1 MSELPSD
8 LNQLFNF
15 IDDNKSKYIDALRTA
30 VAIQSVSVWPEKRER
45 WTEDKLKELGAETR
59 LADIGKET
67 LANGEEIPLPK
78 VLLATIGKDSKK
90 NTVLVYGHLDVQPAL
105 KEDGWATEPFELTE
119 IDGKLWGRGSTDDK
133 GPVLCWI
140 HAIEAYQKL
149 NIDLPVNVKFVL
161 EGMEESDSEGLDE
174 LLMSLKNDFL
184 QDVDYVCISDNYWLG
199 KTKPCLTY
207 GLRGLVYYYIEIEC
221 AQKDLHSGV
230 FGGTVH
236 EAMSDLCWLLSTLVD
251 KDTKILIPGIVRDI
265 VPLLDNEL
273 EMYDKIDFDVE
284 EYKKDVGSIS
294 LPHNE
299 NKSQLLMHR
308 WRYPSLSIHG
318 IEGAFSEAGAK
329 TVIPAKVIGKFSIR
343 LVDNQD
349 PDHITEC
356 VLKYLN
362 EKWIERGSPNKMN
375 VKLIN
380 SAKSWSGDPNH
391 PHYEAAK
398 RAMNHVFNV
407 EPDMIREGGSIPITL
422 TLQEATGKSVI
433 LVPVGASDDGAHSQK
448 EKIDIY
454 NYIEGD
460 SKKNTVLV
468 YGHLDVQPALKEDGW
483 ATEPFEL
490 TEIDGKLWGRG
501 STDDKGPVLCWI
513 HAIEAYQKLN
523 IDLPVNI
530 KFVLEGMEESDSE
543 GLDELLMSV
552 RNEFLHDVD
561 YVCISDNYWLG
572 KTKPCLT
579 YGLRGLVY
587 FTIEIECAQ
596 KDLHSG
602 VFGGTVHEA
611 MPDLCWLLST
621 LVDKDTNILI
631 PGIERDVAPLLHNEL
646 EIYDKIDHDVEEYKK
661 DIGATKLPHNEN
673 KSQLLM
679 HRWRYPSLSIHG
691 IEGAFSEAGAKTVI
705 PAKVIGK
712 FSIRLVDN
720 QDPEHVTE
728 CVHKYLNEKWAE
740 RGSPNKMI
748 VKMISS
754 SKPWSGDPN
763 HAHYEAA
770 KRAIKHV
777 FHVEPDMTREG
788 CSIPI
793 TLTLQEATG
802 KNVIL
807 VPVGASDDGAHSQK
821 EKIDIYNYI
830 EGTKLLGT
838 YLYEVGQLK

>member
-30 VAIQSVSVWPEKRER
+30 VAIQSVSVWPEKREEVDRMVR

-236 EAMSDLCWLLSTLVD
+236 EAMPDLCWLLSTLVD
-251 KDTKILIPGIVRDI
+251 KNTKILIPGIERDI

-284 EYKKDVGSIS
+284 EYKNDVGSVS

-454 NYIEGD
+454 NYIEG
-460 SKKNTVLV
+460 
-468 YGHLDVQPALKEDGW
+468 
-483 ATEPFEL
+483 
-490 TEIDGKLWGRG
+490 
-501 STDDKGPVLCWI
+501 
-513 HAIEAYQKLN
+513 
-523 IDLPVNI
+523 
-530 KFVLEGMEESDSE
+530 
-543 GLDELLMSV
+543 
-552 RNEFLHDVD
+552 
-561 YVCISDNYWLG
+561 
-572 KTKPCLT
+572 
-579 YGLRGLVY
+579 
-587 FTIEIECAQ
+587 
-596 KDLHSG
+596 
-602 VFGGTVHEA
+602 
-611 MPDLCWLLST
+611 
-621 LVDKDTNILI
+621 
-631 PGIERDVAPLLHNEL
+631 
-646 EIYDKIDHDVEEYKK
+646 
-661 DIGATKLPHNEN
+661 
-673 KSQLLM
+673 
-679 HRWRYPSLSIHG
+679 
-691 IEGAFSEAGAKTVI
+691 
-705 PAKVIGK
+705 
-712 FSIRLVDN
+712 
-720 QDPEHVTE
+720 
-728 CVHKYLNEKWAE
+728 
-740 RGSPNKMI
+740 
-748 VKMISS
+748 
-754 SKPWSGDPN
+754 
-763 HAHYEAA
+763 
-770 KRAIKHV
+770 
-777 FHVEPDMTREG
+777 
-788 CSIPI
+788 
-793 TLTLQEATG
+793 
-802 KNVIL
+802 
-807 VPVGASDDGAHSQK
+807 
-821 EKIDIYNYI
+821 
-830 EGTKLLGT
+830 TKLLGA
-838 YLYEVGQLK
+838 YLYEVGQLN